1 MGETVRDPAHA
12 SSSNIVLIGFMG
24 TGKTEVG
31 RLIAAELGR
40 PFVDTDALI
49 EQRAGRS
56 IVQIFAEEGEEAFRR
71 LEADVVAE
79 VSARPGVVIATGG
92 GVVLSS
98 ENMMRLRRTGFI
110 VALHADPE
118 TILSRVGAGEDRP
131 LLRGDPMQRLMQ
143 LFYER
148 APLYRDADV
157 VVDTTGL
164 SIREVVARVLKFI
177 ADRMPGELQLPSF
190 SEEVIRLTLGE
201 RSYEARIGRGLLA
214 RVPSY
219 LRALG
224 RGNRVVLLTHP
235 RLDTLYGRS
244 LGVALR
250 ESGFEVSTVTVPA
263 AESSKSL
270 RTAERVYGRLIEAKL
285 DRDSLLIALG
295 GGVVSDLGGFVAATF
310 LRGIAWIAV
319 PTTLLAQVDA
329 SIGGK
334 TAVNHPRGKNL
345 IGAVHQP
352 ALVVADVDTL
362 QSLPLRQIRSGL
374 AEVIKT
380 AVVGAPDLFGYL
392 ERQLGAILRRHP
404 GALLHAVRRCV
415 AFKAE
420 VVVADE
426 EDRARRVVLNYGH
439 TVGHG
444 IEAAAG
450 YRGVTHGEAI
460 AVGMALEAQLAVR
473 LGVANEDFV
482 ERQTALLAK
491 AGLPVRLGGLRRG
504 RPPEVS
510 AIRAA
515 MEHDKKARSGR
526 LRFVLPVELGR
537 VVVRD
542 DVPDGLIGEV
552 LASG

>member
-214 RVPSY
+214 
-219 LRALG
+219 
-224 RGNRVVLLTHP
+224 HP
-235 RLDTLYGRS
+235 RLDALYGRS